1 MAIPLLVVVL
11 PLLHWTSAA
20 MVSACVLPLLVIYL
34 SVSLGLDNCPS
45 LLKARKNT
53 FRRLP
58 LMHTPLLMAQLT
70 GQDHH
75 MAGLIHSLQAAQID
89 PAIETISGSPMTAR
103 DGKYLPQLE
112 RRVDR
117 SIFTEA
123 QLSPSK
129 NSTLNRNASTTSS
142 PSTGRVKN
150 IRESPSWRNKDGNF
164 VRRSG
169 NQGEDPFVSST
180 NAGQSHGQGK
190 SPLSQMNS
198 VRSLFKAKIH
208 PSVPVVIE
216 QGFRFPMTTL
226 KPCCHQEL
234 VSSSLSKLEPFHGGT
249 SLTT

>member
-1 MAIPLLVVVL
+1 
-11 PLLHWTSAA
+11 
-20 MVSACVLPLLVIYL
+20 
-34 SVSLGLDNCPS
+34 
-45 LLKARKNT
+45 
-53 FRRLP
+53 
-58 LMHTPLLMAQLT
+58 MAQLT

-103 DGKYLPQLE
+103 EGKYLPQLE

-129 NSTLNRNASTTSS
+129 TGNLNRDGSTASS
-142 PSTGRVKN
+142 PSTDRVKE

-169 NQGEDPFVSST
+169 NHAEDPFISNA

-190 SPLSQMNS
+190 SSLSS
-198 VRSLFKAKIH
+198 LGSARLLFKATIH
-208 PSVPVVIE
+208 PSAHVGIE
-216 QGFRFPMTTL
+216 QGFRFPMTTP
-226 KPCCHQEL
+226 KPCYRQEL
-234 VSSSLSKLEPFHGGT
+234 VFSLQSKLECT
-249 SLTT
+249 SMETRR

>member
-1 MAIPLLVVVL
+1 
-11 PLLHWTSAA
+11 
-20 MVSACVLPLLVIYL
+20 
-34 SVSLGLDNCPS
+34 
-45 LLKARKNT
+45 
-53 FRRLP
+53 
-58 LMHTPLLMAQLT
+58 MAQLT

-129 NSTLNRNASTTSS
+129 TGNLNRNGSTASS
-142 PSTGRVKN
+142 PSTDRVKE
-150 IRESPSWRNKDGNF
+150 IRESPSWRNKDGSF

-169 NQGEDPFVSST
+169 NHGEDPFISSA

-190 SPLSQMNS
+190 SPLSYWPQ
-198 VRSLFKAKIH
+198 RAYFLRQQYILQ
-208 PSVPVVIE
+208 PS
-216 QGFRFPMTTL
+216 
-226 KPCCHQEL
+226 
-234 VSSSLSKLEPFHGGT
+234 
-249 SLTT
+249 